1 MTPAQITGSTF
12 RGGLLRGVLA
22 GAVALLVVY
31 GVLFLTSSEQT
42 ATAQAPCEQGAAVP
56 DPSNNPGLVRD
67 CAILLAAKDTLRGTA
82 TLDWNASTAVAEWTG
97 ITVAG
102 TPPRVLRVVV
112 TDAGLD
118 GTIPATLGGL
128 EKLQQLNL
136 GDNALTGTIPG
147 ELGGLSKL
155 WLLHLAGNDLTGPL
169 PAELVMIER
178 LQILRAG
185 GNRLTG
191 EIPEALFGLTYLDYV
206 DLSGNRLTG
215 PIPPIPANRFDMQ
228 GILLDGNQLSGPIP
242 VGLGELNL
250 TLLQLSGN
258 QLTGCIPQGLRDVS
272 LHDLDDLGLPDC
284 TTTTTYDL
292 TMSAGP
298 NGRSSPPPG
307 RYAYLNGSTVTVTA
321 TPDEGYQVARWTG
334 DCQPALTATTCTL
347 TMDADKTARV
357 RFARITYT
365 LTVTAGEGGGVTHDG
380 GATLYHGD
388 EVTLTASWNEATH
401 DLSWGGDCAGT
412 TVSVCTLTMDANK
425 NVTATF
431 TALPA
436 TRCATPADADCVLAV
451 YRGAPGDYA
460 QAVDIP
466 AEVLLT
472 PAADGR
478 YYVER
483 GQQVTVITAAPL
495 PADWTRFW
503 LERQPLTTDPSPLT
517 YERLIPPVGT
527 TYTFTVTT
535 DPAASTLI
543 TFDLKRARPFV
554 RPRPDGKPEIG
565 DTVVTTVFSVEA
577 ETLSYTTYDT
587 TGAVATAGSY
597 AFLSDAD
604 DATTAVTTYEAL
616 RDGTT
621 TALLIH
627 KSDAHGASQ
636 TALYDTVE
644 AGDLFEWYQAN
655 DCFVRYEVTEVKPDP
670 TGTVPRKLLA
680 VAWFAYAGTGC
691 RGSLSPEAVGVRWS
705 PPVIATRATGS
716 RAVTLISTPIRYGP
730 YLLYPPD
737 WGKRVRNDEVEPFV
751 EMWPVSP
758 VSGTSTN
765 PSDWPT
771 VVLDEV
777 RRHPLWREPVVPA
790 GWARGG
796 QEAHGRTSLS
806 SVYGND
812 EHAVVVHIRWSPSGP
827 GRFSVADGGPGVNIS
842 EARTIDGHPAVLW
855 YDPTGTLGIPVNQVS
870 VIDKITGINYVVTG
884 YTYVPIDTMI
894 AIARSLLPVAGAE

>member
-1 MTPAQITGSTF
+1 MTPAPITGSTF

-97 ITVAG
+97 ITLAG
-102 TPPRVLRVVV
+102 TPQRVLRVVV

-128 EKLQQLNL
+128 EELQQLNL

-178 LQILRAG
+178 LQILRVG

-206 DLSGNRLTG
+206 DLSGNQLTG
-215 PIPPIPANRFDMQ
+215 SIPPIPANRFDMQ

-258 QLTGCIPQGLRDVS
+258 PLTGCIPQGLRDVS

-307 RYAYLNGSTVTVTA
+307 RYAYLNGSSVTVTA
-321 TPDEGYQVARWTG
+321 MPNEGYQVARWTG

-357 RFARITYT
+357 RFARITRT

-388 EVTLTASWNEATH
+388 EVTLTASWNDATH
-401 DLSWGGDCAGT
+401 DLSWGGECAGT
-412 TVSVCTLTMDANK
+412 TVSTCVLTMDANK

-436 TRCATPADADCVLAV
+436 TRCATPADADCTLAV

-460 QAVDIP
+460 QVQDIP
-466 AEVLLT
+466 ADVLLT
-472 PAADGR
+472 PNSDGR

-483 GQQVTVITAAPL
+483 GQQYTVVTAAPL
-495 PADWTRFW
+495 PEGWTRFY
-503 LERQPLTTDPSPLT
+503 LEMSPL
-517 YERLIPPVGT
+517 EFGQPRPVSLSQLIKPVGT
-527 TYTFTVTT
+527 TYTFTVTE
-535 DPAASTLI
+535 DEAAATLI

-554 RPRPDGKPEIG
+554 RPRPDNKPEIG
-565 DTVVTTVFSVEA
+565 DTVVTTVFSVA
-577 ETLSYTTYDT
+577 TTAPRYDTYDT
-587 TGAVATAGSY
+587 TGAVATAGSHT
-597 AFLSDAD
+597 FLTDAGSTTSTVNTHDDLLDAAAIVVNVSDSDGASQAALYNNIEVGD
-604 DATTAVTTYEAL
+604 VVEWYPVGYEDCWL
-616 RDGTT
+616 RYKI
-621 TALLIH
+621 TALLPEPPGEPPRKRFAVKWLPVAH
-627 KSDAHGASQ
+627 LMCVDDVLAGELDVELRWHPPAAHSDPQGGLPTMLMDQPVPGGASYYVAPFS
-636 TALYDTVE
+636 TLAVDVPEEMTL
-644 AGDLFEWYQAN
+644 
-655 DCFVRYEVTEVKPDP
+655 VRY
-670 TGTVPRKLLA
+670 TGWAFGRGRYTVGLED
-680 VAWFAYAGTGC
+680 V
-691 RGSLSPEAVGVRWS
+691 
-705 PPVIATRATGS
+705 ATGS
-716 RAVTLISTPIRYGP
+716 
-730 YLLYPPD
+730 YL
-737 WGKRVRNDEVEPFV
+737 
-751 EMWPVSP
+751 
-758 VSGTSTN
+758 
-765 PSDWPT
+765 
-771 VVLDEV
+771 VLDINTGEELGRLIQAV
-777 RRHPLWREPVVPA
+777 A
-790 GWARGG
+790 GDSR
-796 QEAHGRTSLS
+796 
-806 SVYGND
+806 SV
-812 EHAVVVHIRWSPSGP
+812 
-827 GRFSVADGGPGVNIS
+827 
-842 EARTIDGHPAVLW
+842 
-855 YDPTGTLGIPVNQVS
+855 GTLFDQIIAS
-870 VIDKITGINYVVTG
+870 ARK
-884 YTYVPIDTMI
+884 VP
-894 AIARSLLPVAGAE
+894 RVAGK

>member
-31 GVLFLTSSEQT
+31 GVLFLTSSEQA

-82 TLDWNASTAVAEWTG
+82 TLDWSASTAVGDWTG
-97 ITVAG
+97 ITLAG
-102 TPPRVLRVVV
+102 TPPRVSRVVV

-128 EKLQQLNL
+128 EELQQLNL

-178 LQILRAG
+178 LQILRVG

-206 DLSGNRLTG
+206 DLSGNQLTG
-215 PIPPIPANRFDMQ
+215 SIPPIPANRFDMQ

-258 QLTGCIPQGLRDVS
+258 PLTGCIPQGLRDVS

-307 RYAYLNGSTVTVTA
+307 RYAYLNGSSVTVTA
-321 TPDEGYQVARWTG
+321 MPNEGYQVARWTG

-357 RFARITYT
+357 RFARITRT

-388 EVTLTASWNEATH
+388 EVTLTASWNDATH
-401 DLSWGGDCAGT
+401 DLSWGGECAGT
-412 TVSVCTLTMDANK
+412 TVSTCVLTMDANK

-436 TRCATPADADCVLAV
+436 TRCATPADADCTLAV

-460 QAVDIP
+460 QVQDIP
-466 AEVLLT
+466 ADVLLT
-472 PAADGR
+472 PNSDGR

-483 GQQVTVITAAPL
+483 GRQYTVVTAAPL
-495 PADWTRFW
+495 PAGWTRFY
-503 LERQPLTTDPSPLT
+503 LEWSPL
-517 YERLIPPVGT
+517 EFGKPRPVSFSQLIKPVGT
-527 TYTFTVTT
+527 TYTFTVTE
-535 DPAASTLI
+535 DEAAPTLI
-543 TFDLKRARPFV
+543 TFDLTAARPFV
-554 RPRPDGKPEIG
+554 RPRPDGKPELG
-565 DTVVTTVFSVEA
+565 DTVVTTVFSVETD
-577 ETLSYTTYDT
+577 TLSYSTYDT
-587 TGAVATAGSY
+587 TGAIATAGSY
-597 AFLSDAD
+597 AFLSDPD
-604 DATTAVTTYEAL
+604 DTTTSVTTYEAL
-616 RDGTT
+616 RDGTA

-627 KSDAHGASQ
+627 KSDGHGASQ
-636 TALYDTVE
+636 AAIYDTVE
-644 AGDLFEWYQAN
+644 IGHLFELHKAD
-655 DCFVRYEVTEVKPDP
+655 DCFVRFTVAEVKPDP

-680 VAWFAYAGTGC
+680 VEWMTYAFTGC
-691 RGSLSPEAVGVRWS
+691 RGDTPLGLAELHLGSLPDHWRGE
-705 PPVIATRATGS
+705 PDCS
-716 RAVTLISTPIRYGP
+716 RAPRS
-730 YLLYPPD
+730 
-737 WGKRVRNDEVEPFV
+737 
-751 EMWPVSP
+751 VS
-758 VSGTSTN
+758 
-765 PSDWPT
+765 D
-771 VVLDEV
+771 
-777 RRHPLWREPVVPA
+777 
-790 GWARGG
+790 
-796 QEAHGRTSLS
+796 
-806 SVYGND
+806 
-812 EHAVVVHIRWSPSGP
+812 SP
-827 GRFSVADGGPGVNIS
+827 
-842 EARTIDGHPAVLW
+842 
-855 YDPTGTLGIPVNQVS
+855 
-870 VIDKITGINYVVTG
+870 
-884 YTYVPIDTMI
+884 
-894 AIARSLLPVAGAE
+894 